1 MSSEPERAM
10 ETLLSHIYNAIA
22 EHRHSYLIGLIY
34 DRILR
39 LSGTSTL
46 NRLQTEALLSL
57 LHLPYKDIPDAR
69 NKMGNLFRDKAL
81 DRYLKSSQKYA
92 EDDEAK
98 IDELKILGT
107 LNSLRRS
114 AKCCVA
120 SLKLIREENL
130 VSNVDFC
137 FAHIKF
143 HERKKKLLG
152 TKLELCKMHS

>member
-1 MSSEPERAM
+1 MPWEVMPDVDCRSAGDPGALSDSLAIRTNEFEMSSEPERAM

-57 LHLPYKDIPDAR
+57 LHLPYKDIPDAVSCADLCR
-69 NKMGNLFRDKAL
+69 KVERSFYVKCGITADKAL

-98 IDELKILGT
+98 IDELK
-107 LNSLRRS
+107 
-114 AKCCVA
+114 
-120 SLKLIREENL
+120 
-130 VSNVDFC
+130 
-137 FAHIKF
+137 
-143 HERKKKLLG
+143 
-152 TKLELCKMHS
+152 

>member
-1 MSSEPERAM
+1 
-10 ETLLSHIYNAIA
+10 
-22 EHRHSYLIGLIY
+22 
-34 DRILR
+34 
-39 LSGTSTL
+39 
-46 NRLQTEALLSL
+46 
-57 LHLPYKDIPDAR
+57 
-69 NKMGNLFRDKAL
+69 MGNLFRDKAL

-143 HERKKKLLG
+143 HERNKNYLARNWNFAK
-152 TKLELCKMHS
+152 C